1 MKKGNIEVQTQNIFP
16 VIKKWLYSDKDIF
29 LRELTVNACD
39 AITKIKKPIIPNSE
53 KILIYKLAQSSLLT
67 AIIIRPYISAIYLS

>member
-39 AITKIKKPIIPNSE
+39 AITKIKN
-53 KILIYKLAQSSLLT
+53 YKV
-67 AIIIRPYISAIYLS
+67 